1 MRNQYRLTLLAPALF
16 IIASYFTL
24 AFLGAPTSKGQ
35 AQLSSH
41 QQLLREIHKEL
52 VEINTTDS
60 LGSTT
65 LAADAMAAR
74 LKAAG
79 FPTEDVQVLVH
90 PGNERKGNL
99 IARLRGTG
107 KQRPI
112 LLLAHLDVVEAR
124 REDWSPD
131 LDPFK
136 WIERDGFVY
145 GRGSIDDKAMAAIFV
160 ANLIRYKQESLKPER
175 DIIVAL
181 TADEEGGDFNGA
193 EWLVKNHRELV
204 DADFGLNEG
213 GGGRERN
220 GKRLFNGVQAS
231 EKMSVNFQLEVK
243 NKGGH
248 SSLPIK
254 DNAIYHLAGGLD
266 RLAKFDFPINLNE
279 VTHAYFERMATV
291 ETGQTAADMKALLQ
305 PIRDPAAISR
315 LSNMAVYNA
324 MMRTTCVATRLEGG
338 HANNALPQTAR
349 AVVNCRILPQ
359 ESVAEVLQTLVR
371 VLADDQ
377 IAVKPIGQAKP
388 SPPSPLS
395 AKIMQP
401 LESLTKS
408 VWPGVPVIPIMGT
421 GATDSLYLR
430 NEGIP
435 MYGISGLFTDIDD
448 NRQHGKDERVGLK
461 QLYDGQEFLYRLV
474 KMLSNAP
481 PTTRWMGARGACLET

>member
-1 MRNQYRLTLLAPALF
+1 MRNDYRSTFIATTLLLIAGCFSLALLGTPA
-16 IIASYFTL
+16 
-24 AFLGAPTSKGQ
+24 SKAH

-60 LGSTT
+60 VGSTT
-65 LAADAMAAR
+65 QAAEAMAAR

-79 FPTEDVQVLVH
+79 FPAEDVQVLVP
-90 PGNERKGNL
+90 PGNARKGNL
-99 IARLRGTG
+99 VARLRGTG

-124 REDWSPD
+124 KEDWSPD

-136 WIERDGFVY
+136 WIERDGFLY

-160 ANLIRYKQESLKPER
+160 SNLIRYKQEGFRPQR

-181 TADEEGGDFNGA
+181 TADEEGGSFNGVA
-193 EWLVKNHRELV
+193 WLLKNHRDLV
-204 DADFGLNEG
+204 DAEFGLNEG

-220 GKRLFNGVQAS
+220 SKQLFNGVQAS
-231 EKMSVNFQLEVK
+231 EKISLSFQLEVK

-266 RLAKFDFPINLNE
+266 RLGKFDFPINLNE
-279 VTHAYFERMATV
+279 VTRAYFERMATV
-291 ETGQTAADMKALLQ
+291 ETGQMASDMKALFQ
-305 PIRDPAAISR
+305 PVQDPAAISR
-315 LSNMAVYNA
+315 LSNTPLYNS

-359 ESVAEVLQTLVR
+359 ESAAEVQQTLVT
-371 VLADDQ
+371 VLADNQ
-377 IAVKPIGQAKP
+377 ISVKPIGQAKP
-388 SPPSPLS
+388 SPPSPLN
-395 AKIMQP
+395 AQIMQP
-401 LESLTKS
+401 IDSLTKS
-408 VWPGVPVIPIMGT
+408 LWPGVPVIPIMGT
-421 GATDSLYLR
+421 GATDSLYFR
-430 NEGIP
+430 QAGIP
-435 MYGISGLFTDIDD
+435 FYGVSGLFTDIDD
-448 NRQHGKDERVGLK
+448 NRTHGRDERIGVK
-461 QLYDGQEFLYRLV
+461 QFYDGQDFLYRLA
-474 KMLSNAP
+474 KMLSS
-481 PTTRWMGARGACLET
+481 